1 MQREVRE
8 SSSVRDIVS
17 LLMLVVIGPI
27 PVAQLPYGYQP

>member
-27 PVAQLPYGYQP
+27 PVAQLPYVYQP